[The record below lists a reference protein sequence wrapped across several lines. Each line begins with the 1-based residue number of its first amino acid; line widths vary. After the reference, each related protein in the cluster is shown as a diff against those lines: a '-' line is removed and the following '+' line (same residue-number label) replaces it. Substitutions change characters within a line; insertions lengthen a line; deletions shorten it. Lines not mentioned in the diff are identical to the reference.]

1 MDTILSVKSGA
12 KKRKDHQKNKVSKEP
27 MQIKEAHYLEEY
39 RIKIEFNDHTVK
51 EVDFGDF
58 LLHHP
63 HPQYNK
69 YKDFNLFK
77 QFKIEA
83 GNLVWGD
90 NWDLIFPL
98 NQLYKGIIKI

>member
-1 MDTILSVKSGA
+1 MK
-12 KKRKDHQKNKVSKEP
+12 Q
-27 MQIKEAHYLEEY
+27 AHYLEDY
-39 RIKIEFNDHTVK
+39 RIKIEFNDQTVK

-58 LLHHP
+58 LLQLSHP
-63 HPQYNK
+63 LYNK

-90 NWDLIFPL
+90 NWDLIFPIS
-98 NQLYKGIIKI
+98 QLYKGIIKI